1 MRKSLYTEKDR
12 YTDAAVNLDLE
23 ASNALRGIVENYHEK
38 GYSLREI
45 CHVIMGSVEA
55 IECEMILAEIVNER

>member
-1 MRKSLYTEKDR
+1 MRKSLYTEKDH
-12 YTDAAVNLDLE
+12 YTDDAINLNLE
-23 ASNALRGIVENYHEK
+23 AYNALRGIVENYHEK

-55 IECEMILAEIVNER
+55 LECEMILVKILKY